1 MTTAKSAMEEFAP
14 KLWSVAQARPQEVL
28 FGDIWERPVLDSR
41 DRALISVA
49 ALMALYRTEPLRA
62 HIRRAIGLGVTKEE
76 LSELITQV
84 AFYAG
89 FPTGAH
95 AATVTKEVFSES

>member
-1 MTTAKSAMEEFAP
+1 MLLNYGQSPRKCCSETSGSGP
-14 KLWSVAQARPQEVL
+14 
-28 FGDIWERPVLDSR
+28 GLDSR

-49 ALMALYRTEPLRA
+49 ALVALYRTEPLRH

-89 FPTGAH
+89 FPAGAH
-95 AATVTKEVFSES
+95 AATVTKEVFTES

>member
-1 MTTAKSAMEEFAP
+1 MTTQKSAMEEYAP
-14 KLWSVAQARPQEVL
+14 KLWSLAQEVL
-28 FGDIWERPVLDSR
+28 FGDIWERPGLDSR

-49 ALMALYRTEPLRA
+49 ALVALYRTEPLRA
-62 HIRRAIGLGVTKEE
+62 HIRRAVGLGVTKEE

-89 FPTGAH
+89 FPAGAH
-95 AATVTKEVFSES
+95 AATVTKEVFTES

>member
-1 MTTAKSAMEEFAP
+1 MATAKSAMEEFAP
-14 KLWSVAQARPQEVL
+14 KLWSVAQEVL

-62 HIRRAIGLGVTKEE
+62 HIRRAVGLGVTKEE